1 MTSRNRYVNVH
12 KTTILVIIINSL
24 QIAMMAVILLLAFLM
39 PMPRQIAS
47 GTVGRV
53 IVLLAAAVV
62 VSGACVDIRDALNT
76 RRLLDQQEQMEA
88 TIRNL
93 VNLNNTLRAQ
103 RHDFMGHLQVVYS
116 LTEMGEHEEA
126 NRYIERIYG
135 KINAVSRVMKTAS
148 APVNALLQVKL
159 AACEK
164 AGVAAELEIHSR
176 WEQLPM
182 EGWEMCKVLS
192 NLIDNALDALAD
204 FAAEDGKRLWIRLSE
219 DLHSYRFEVGDNGP
233 MIPPDLQKRIFLP
246 GVTTKA
252 EGHGTG
258 LAIVARTLEN
268 CGGAITVT
276 SEPGETVFA
285 GWVPRGQAPRTEFDE
300 EA

>member
-1 MTSRNRYVNVH
+1 MTQKNRLPVDVH
-12 KTTILVIIINSL
+12 KTTVLVIVINSL
-24 QIAMMAVILLLAFLM
+24 QIVMMAVILLLAFLLPQRM
-39 PMPRQIAS
+39 IS
-47 GTVGRV
+47 GMAGRA

-76 RRLLDQQEQMEA
+76 RRLLDQAEEMEA

-93 VNLNNTLRAQ
+93 VNHNNTLRAQ

-116 LTEMGEHEEA
+116 LMEMGEYDEA
-126 NRYIERIYG
+126 NRYIERVYG

-164 AGVAAELEIHSR
+164 AGVAVELEIHSR

-192 NLIDNALDALAD
+192 NLIDNALDALAEH
-204 FAAEDGKRLWIRLSE
+204 ATEEKKRLWITLSE

-233 MIPPDLQKRIFLP
+233 MIPPELQKRIFQP

-252 EGHGTG
+252 AGHGTG
-258 LAIVARTLEN
+258 LAIVAEVLRR
-268 CGGAITVT
+268 CGGEITVT

-285 GWVPRGQAPRTEFDE
+285 GFVPRVQAARNEFDE

>member
-1 MTSRNRYVNVH
+1 MQNSRRPVDVK
-12 KTTILVIIINSL
+12 KTAILVLVINSL
-24 QIAMMAVILLLAFLM
+24 QIVMMAVILLLAFLLPQQM
-39 PMPRQIAS
+39 SR
-47 GTVGRV
+47 GLVGRTV
-53 IVLLAAAVV
+53 VLLAAAVV
-62 VSGACVDIRDALNT
+62 VSGAVVDIRDALNT
-76 RRLLDQQEQMEA
+76 RRLMEQAEQMEA

-93 VNLNNTLRAQ
+93 VNHNNTLRAQ
-103 RHDFMGHLQVVYS
+103 RHDFMSHLQVVFS
-116 LTEMGEHEEA
+116 LVEMQEYDEA
-126 NRYIERIYG
+126 NRYIEKIYG

-164 AGVAAELEIHSR
+164 AGVSAELEIHSR
-176 WEQLPM
+176 WDQLPM

-192 NLIDNALDALAD
+192 NLIDNALDALAE
-204 FAAEDGKRLWIRLSE
+204 FAPAEKKRLWIRLTE

-233 MIPPDLQKRIFLP
+233 MIPPELQKRIFQP

-258 LAIVARTLEN
+258 LAIVAETLKR
-268 CGGAITVT
+268 CGGEITVT

-285 GWVPRGQAPRTEFDE
+285 GSVPRGQAPQAGMEK